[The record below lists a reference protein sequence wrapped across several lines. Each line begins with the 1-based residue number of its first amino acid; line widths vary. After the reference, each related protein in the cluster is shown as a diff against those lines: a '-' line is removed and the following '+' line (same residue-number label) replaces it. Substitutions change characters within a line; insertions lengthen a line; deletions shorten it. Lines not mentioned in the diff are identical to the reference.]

1 MNAHEKAAGMLD
13 TSKAALKTTHSE
25 FTPEND
31 LDYPTGQRPDQKGLA
46 NLIARFALAGHA
58 VHKGRDL
65 DFTVIHSKHGMSRYC
80 QDFAALQAFAK
91 ITGVKSC

>member
-1 MNAHEKAAGMLD
+1 MSAHEKAAGMLG
-13 TSKAALKTTHSE
+13 TSEAALKTTHTE

-31 LDYPTGQRPDQKGLA
+31 LDFPTGQRPDQKRLA
-46 NLIARFALAGHA
+46 NLIAQFALAGHA

-65 DFTVIHSKHGMSRYC
+65 DFTVIYRKYGMSRYC

-91 ITGVKSC
+91 MLGVKPC